1 MMMNNPF
8 TRMSDQQI
16 DQYLHLH
23 QGDPGFIIMLSQAQA
38 AKAIHSRMNNAATA
52 GAPQQTVKDALMA
65 GLPSVPNGQQMAET
79 GIAAPNAMEESPEPV
94 RAAGGGIIAFSERGA
109 VKGNPK
115 EDFKAYREYALA
127 QADARGLPREI
138 VDAIFKQE
146 SGYNPN
152 AKNPNSSAT
161 GIGQLIKPTGRSL
174 GLKDDEFT
182 DPYKNIDASLT
193 FMSTLHKKY
202 GGDPEKIAMAYH
214 DGETVADKH
223 LKANQG
229 SINRD
234 QLKPE
239 AQDYLTKTA
248 DRLTSNKQ
256 AATPA
261 AGLANTPAA
270 KRTLGYN
277 PPTRE
282 ESDREAITNVFS
294 SLGNSAL
301 DRAKDIGAAAYDVGT
316 LIPRAGAGIAES
328 AIVRPLNA
336 FGANLKYLPKNAF
349 YDSESMTPMTDA
361 LRRSRGETDEPQAPQ
376 KPVIPNFGGPDHAQM
391 AAALSGPGP
400 APMPNPEYALTSRP
414 SPMTAP
420 QREQAEVPAAAELSQ
435 MDQLNEIMSGLQSG
449 DILDDSRK
457 SLAEMK
463 AKIAERQ
470 SKFSPMDQA
479 LMTTGLALAG
489 SRSPYLGVGI
499 GEAGLKGLGAYT
511 GAVSGQNTSD
521 LEMMK
526 LQDVQ
531 TKYESALRR
540 GDMRLAGELLNQR
553 NQMARYKMQDEMAR
567 QQMESTERYRKAD
580 LATKNSYYD
589 YLKGKG
595 INTLPPASSY
605 NEVMKMVDAFL
616 MKGGPYGQGD
626 PQYLELLKTSPE
638 RAKIYKQKIYN
649 EYLSKNP
656 RLSQG
661 YEGGLAK
668 DVPESEIAGS
678 FMGDENG

>member
-38 AKAIHSRMNNAATA
+38 AKAIHSRMNNAAAA
-52 GAPQQTVKDALMA
+52 GAPQQTVKDSLMA

-94 RAAGGGIIAFSERGA
+94 RAAGGGIIAFAEGKT
-109 VKGNPK
+109 VKGDPK
-115 EDFKAYREYALA
+115 EDFKTYREYALA
-127 QADARGLPREI
+127 QADARGIPREI
-138 VDAIFKQE
+138 ADAIFKQE

-152 AKNPNSSAT
+152 LKNPKSTAT
-161 GIGQLIKPTGRSL
+161 GIGQLIRPTGRSL

-229 SINRD
+229 AVNRA
-234 QLKPE
+234 QLEPE
-239 AQDYLTKTA
+239 ARDYLTKTA
-248 DRLTSNKQ
+248 DRLTSNVQ

-270 KRTLGYN
+270 KRTLGWN

-282 ESDREAITNVFS
+282 ESDREAIDNAFS
-294 SLGNSAL
+294 SVGNSAL
-301 DRAKDIGAAAYDVGT
+301 DRAKEIGAAAYDVGT
-316 LIPRAGAGIAES
+316 LIPRAITGAAES
-328 AIVRPLNA
+328 TLVRGANA
-336 FGANLKYLPKNAF
+336 FGAKIPYLPTNAF
-349 YDSESMTPMTDA
+349 YDSASMTPMTDA
-361 LRRSRGETDEPQAPQ
+361 LRRSRGETDEPQTPQ

-414 SPMTAP
+414 SPMAP
-420 QREQAEVPAAAELSQ
+420 QREQAEAPAAPSQ

-479 LMTTGLALAG
+479 LMTAGFALAG
-489 SRSPYLGVGI
+489 SPSQHLGVGI
-499 GEAGLKGLGAYT
+499 GNAGLKGLGAYT
-511 GAVSGQNTSD
+511 GAMAGQNTSD

-553 NQMARYKMQDEMAR
+553 NQMTHYTMQDEMAR
-567 QQMESTERYRKAD
+567 KQLESTERYRKAELD
-580 LATKNSYYD
+580 SKNSYYD
-589 YLKGKG
+589 YMKNKG

-626 PQYLELLKTSPE
+626 PQYLELLKTSPAK
-638 RAKIYKQKIYN
+638 AKIYKQTIYN

-661 YEGGLAK
+661 YDRGLAR
-668 DVPESEIAGS
+668 DVPEDEVAGS
-678 FMGDENG
+678 FMGDERG